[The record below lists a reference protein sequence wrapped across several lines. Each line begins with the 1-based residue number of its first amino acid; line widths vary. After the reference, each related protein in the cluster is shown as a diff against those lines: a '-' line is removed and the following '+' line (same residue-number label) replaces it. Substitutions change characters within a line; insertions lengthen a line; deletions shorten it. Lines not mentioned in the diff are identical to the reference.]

1 MRSAPIRK
9 VVDAVIDARMK
20 AVKAP
25 NVKKKKY
32 RLLLMALPFI
42 ALVVMFSYVPL
53 FGWSYSLFNYR
64 PGIPLF
70 DSPFVG
76 LKYFTMFLTD
86 RYDMLRVMRNTIVFA
101 LIGYLTSPLPM
112 LFAILLNEVKHTR
125 YKKLVQTVSTMPN
138 FVSWVIV
145 YSLMF
150 TIFSTDG
157 LLNELLFS
165 IGAIQKPTNVIADA
179 GAVYWFQTVLGQWK
193 GLGWASI
200 VYLAAIAGI
209 DQELYEA
216 AMIDGANRLQSTWHI
231 TVPSLMPTYVV
242 LLLLSIGNF
251 VSVGFD
257 QYFVFKNNITAEAI
271 EVLDLYV
278 YRIGLMNSDYSYGV
292 AIGIMK
298 SAVSIML
305 LFIANFISKQVRGSS
320 IF

>member
-1 MRSAPIRK
+1 MAQNGLTGSARPVISIR
-9 VVDAVIDARMK
+9 
-20 AVKAP
+20 
-25 NVKKKKY
+25 NKKKKP
-32 RLLLMALPFI
+32 RLLLMALPFLI
-42 ALVVMFSYVPL
+42 LVVLFSYVPL
-53 FGWSYSLFNYR
+53 FGWVYSLFNYK
-64 PGIPLF
+64 PGIPLAN
-70 DSPFVG
+70 SPWVG
-76 LKYFTMFLTD
+76 LKYFKLFLTD
-86 RYDMLRVMRNTIVFA
+86 KYDMLRVMRNTVTFA
-101 LIGYLTSPLPM
+101 LIGYLVSPLPM
-112 LFAILLNEVKHTR
+112 LFAIILNEVRHPR
-125 YKKLVQTVSTMPN
+125 YKKAVQTISTMPH

-157 LLNELLFS
+157 VFNEILSNLGW
-165 IGAIQKPTNVIADA
+165 ITKPTNILGDA
-179 GAVYWFQTVLGQWK
+179 KAVYWFQTALGQWK

-231 TVPSLMPTYVV
+231 TVPGLTPTYVV

-257 QYFVFKNNITAEAI
+257 QYFVFKNNITADAI
-271 EVLDLYV
+271 EVLDVYV

-298 SAVSIML
+298 SLVSIML
-305 LFIANFISKQVRGSS
+305 LFIANFISKKARGNS

>member
-1 MRSAPIRK
+1 MKGVGGMAQNGLTGSARPVISIR
-9 VVDAVIDARMK
+9 
-20 AVKAP
+20 
-25 NVKKKKY
+25 NKKKKP
-32 RLLLMALPFI
+32 RLLLMALPFLI
-42 ALVVMFSYVPL
+42 LVVLFSYVPL
-53 FGWSYSLFNYR
+53 FGWVYSLFNYK
-64 PGIPLF
+64 PGIPLAN
-70 DSPFVG
+70 SPWVG
-76 LKYFTMFLTD
+76 LKYFKLFLTD
-86 RYDMLRVMRNTIVFA
+86 KYDMLRVMRNTVTFA
-101 LIGYLTSPLPM
+101 LIGYLVSPLPM
-112 LFAILLNEVKHTR
+112 LFAIILNEVRHPR
-125 YKKLVQTVSTMPN
+125 YKKAVQTISTMPH

-157 LLNELLFS
+157 VFNEILSNLGW
-165 IGAIQKPTNVIADA
+165 ITKPTNILGDA
-179 GAVYWFQTVLGQWK
+179 KAVYWFQTALGQWK

-231 TVPSLMPTYVV
+231 TVPGLTPTYVV

-257 QYFVFKNNITAEAI
+257 QYFVFKNNITADAI
-271 EVLDLYV
+271 EVLDVYV

-298 SAVSIML
+298 SLVSIML
-305 LFIANFISKQVRGSS
+305 LFIANFISKKARGNS